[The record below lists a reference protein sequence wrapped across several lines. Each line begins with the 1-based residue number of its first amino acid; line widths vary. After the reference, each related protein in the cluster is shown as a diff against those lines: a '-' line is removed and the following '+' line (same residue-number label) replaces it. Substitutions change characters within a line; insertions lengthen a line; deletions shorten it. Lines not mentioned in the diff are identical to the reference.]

1 MEVGNERRDGG
12 GTEVDN
18 EIVRPLIT
26 RVDDRVRVSLSG
38 GNSNIEN
45 IRETRRTLEGEIY
58 QAKEEDKIDENTLAI
73 YSENKDLFTKME
85 ETLPGKLHDDII
97 NHYNIFID
105 NVEPSNSGRSQLS
118 DYLEVHSDYN
128 QNSRG
133 SGGGGID
140 VDNEIVRTLITRVDD
155 RVRISLSGG
164 NSNIEKIRDTRSTI
178 FVGVP
183 NSGIISRSR
192 QEYLGGD
199 NVIKNRSLVRLKYS
213 EPRLFNPRQYQT
225 PSLFVVVNNNN
236 VVAEFVKRD
245 KWTRK
250 ANPFYMNSEFLLE
263 NDILPSEINRKLKT
277 NGEGK

>member
-133 SGGGGID
+133 RMAKRGF
-140 VDNEIVRTLITRVDD
+140 LD
-155 RVRISLSGG
+155 R
-164 NSNIEKIRDTRSTI
+164 IETQ
-178 FVGVP
+178 VGF
-183 NSGIISRSR
+183 
-192 QEYLGGD
+192 L
-199 NVIKNRSLVRLKYS
+199 YS
-213 EPRLFNPRQYQT
+213 F
-225 PSLFVVVNNNN
+225 
-236 VVAEFVKRD
+236 
-245 KWTRK
+245 
-250 ANPFYMNSEFLLE
+250 
-263 NDILPSEINRKLKT
+263 
-277 NGEGK
+277 